1 MLGSSGY
8 GGIKMNKGA
17 ALAGVA
23 VAVLLSTAPA
33 RAEDKEPLAV
43 VALGG
48 AGEWGFPGRTWS
60 VGPSAS
66 VEFSVIKDWLEIE
79 VGGAKLFRRGHSEW
93 EGELVFRKP
102 FTLSDTAEFMV
113 GLGPIWTSAKGE
125 GAKIGTTYVLDF
137 MFWPWPGRKYGWFF
151 EPSYSI
157 AKGHEKSL
165 AVSVGLLIA
174 VQ

>member
-1 MLGSSGY
+1 MLKDLAEMIEASLPKPGPLLYAGLF
-8 GGIKMNKGA
+8 GVWGIKMNKGA

-23 VAVLLSTAPA
+23 VAVLLSAAPA

-93 EGELVFRKP
+93 EGELVFR
-102 FTLSDTAEFMV
+102 
-113 GLGPIWTSAKGE
+113 
-125 GAKIGTTYVLDF
+125 
-137 MFWPWPGRKYGWFF
+137 
-151 EPSYSI
+151 
-157 AKGHEKSL
+157 
-165 AVSVGLLIA
+165 
-174 VQ
+174 